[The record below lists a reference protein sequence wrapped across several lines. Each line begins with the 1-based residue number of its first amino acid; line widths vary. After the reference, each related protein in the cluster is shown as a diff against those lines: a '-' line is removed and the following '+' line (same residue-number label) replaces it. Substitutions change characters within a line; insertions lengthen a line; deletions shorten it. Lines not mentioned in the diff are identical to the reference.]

1 MNNQEFHHDQ
11 ANTPPPE
18 TDPAS
23 PYESLDSNK
32 LHEAAER
39 ALDHYLN
46 PAAQIMAS
54 THEPEPMF
62 LANPAYNTESLLA
75 NASESLGS
83 ATTMLND
90 FAALLGTSQRKTL
103 LGIAQVVMLGEV
115 AVNQALDNIELKA

>member
-1 MNNQEFHHDQ
+1 MIKP
-11 ANTPPPE
+11 TPNPPE

-23 PYESLDSNK
+23 PYESLDSK
-32 LHEAAER
+32 KFHEAAER

-62 LANPAYNTESLLA
+62 LANPKCDTESLLV

-83 ATTMLND
+83 ATTMLSNL
-90 FAALLGTSQRKTL
+90 AALLDNTNRKTL
-103 LGIAQVVMLGEV
+103 LGITQVVMLGEL
-115 AVNQALDNIELKA
+115 AVNQALDKVEVKA